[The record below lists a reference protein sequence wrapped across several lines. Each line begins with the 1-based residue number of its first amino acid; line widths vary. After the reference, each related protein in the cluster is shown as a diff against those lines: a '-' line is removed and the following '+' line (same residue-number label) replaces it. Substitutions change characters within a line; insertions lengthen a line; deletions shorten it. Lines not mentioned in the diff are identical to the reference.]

1 MPPGRPQRALQW
13 VVDGYTLTFAALLL
27 SGGALGDR
35 LGSRRILVSGLALFV
50 VASAIC
56 GLAPTVL
63 ALVIAR
69 LVQGVGAAL
78 AVPASLAL
86 LQATYADAAARARAV
101 GVWGGVA
108 GIAAAAGPVIGGVL
122 VAAASWRLVFFINV
136 PIGLAGL
143 VLTIRCVAD
152 TPARPRSMDFL
163 GEILAV
169 VTLSALTV
177 ALIEAGRF
185 GWTPPR

>member
-1 MPPGRPQRALQW
+1 M
-13 VVDGYTLTFAALLL
+13 TFAALLL

-101 GVWGGVA
+101 GVWGGV
-108 GIAAAAGPVIGGVL
+108 
-122 VAAASWRLVFFINV
+122 
-136 PIGLAGL
+136 
-143 VLTIRCVAD
+143 
-152 TPARPRSMDFL
+152 
-163 GEILAV
+163 
-169 VTLSALTV
+169 
-177 ALIEAGRF
+177 
-185 GWTPPR
+185 